1 MRRSRIRPD
10 RRVIASAMRFGR
22 PCRAAQRLLLAAAM
36 LLAGLQAGCQSSQ
49 EERGMADSFYLNPYK
64 DLGTLG
70 RVALVE
76 LDNNSGYPQISSD
89 LTEALF
95 VALQKKQIF
104 GLTIVDHDNPAWK
117 GLQENLDSLQALR
130 QLLAMR
136 EALKCN
142 GMLVGTVTEY
152 TPYPHMSI
160 GIRLKLIDLTD
171 GQLLW
176 GLEQVWDGAD
186 RGIQKRIKR
195 YFKEDLR
202 SGFASLGE
210 ELVVVSPRN
219 FGKFVAYEIAKTLDR
234 NEN

>member
-1 MRRSRIRPD
+1 MHPSPLQPD
-10 RRVIASAMRFGR
+10 LRTTGFSG
-22 PCRAAQRLLLAAAM
+22 RLLPLRRIGRVLLLTAA
-36 LLAGLQAGCQSSQ
+36 LFLAGLQGGCDSAQ
-49 EERGMADSFYLNPYK
+49 ENGMADAFYLNPYK
-64 DLGTLG
+64 DLSTLG

-76 LDNNSGYPQISSD
+76 LDNSSAYPQISAD

-104 GLTIVDHDNPAWK
+104 GLTIVDHDNPAWR

-142 GMLVGTVTEY
+142 GLLVGTVTEY

-160 GIRLKLIDLTD
+160 GIRLKLLDLTD

-176 GLEQVWDGAD
+176 GLEQVWDSSD
-186 RGIQKRIKR
+186 RDIQKRIKH
-195 YFKEDLR
+195 YFKDDLR
-202 SGFASLGE
+202 TGFASLRE
-210 ELVVVSPRN
+210 EMVVVSPLK
-219 FGKFVAYEIAKTLDR
+219 FGKFVAYEVAATLDR
-234 NEN
+234 EEN